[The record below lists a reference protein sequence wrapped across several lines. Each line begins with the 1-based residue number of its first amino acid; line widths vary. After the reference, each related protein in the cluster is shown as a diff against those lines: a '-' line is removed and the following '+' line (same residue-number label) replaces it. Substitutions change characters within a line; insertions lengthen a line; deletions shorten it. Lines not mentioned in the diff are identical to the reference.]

1 MQCLQLYVY
10 VGDATTNVNLPKVL
24 SMPVMLSSPIREVF
38 RFRREA
44 EDQVGI
50 GGPSSRFS
58 GEVEALGT
66 TAVGTVVRR
75 SSSIS
80 GDDPDPVLQ
89 GHL

>member
-1 MQCLQLYVY
+1 MHLYLH
-10 VGDATTNVNLPKVL
+10 VGDATINVNLPKVL
-24 SMPVMLSSPIREVF
+24 SMPVKLSSPIREVF
-38 RFRREA
+38 RFRREVG
-44 EDQVGI
+44 DQVGI

-80 GDDPDPVLQ
+80 DDDPDPVL
-89 GHL
+89 